1 MTEYFEQDTSE
12 TAQKVHA
19 LFSSILEHLLSLS
32 ETVRSIKPISSA
44 CGKAL
49 STFLGTLSLVD
60 FIDTIEVLLQRPGD
74 ELRRKVL
81 RLLENRLE
89 GNGNKDKASY
99 TRSLE
104 FLTTLLDIV
113 QTSDDILLKH
123 AAVACIEKISEK
135 YGKKDLDKVVEAATI
150 ISGDKCIGETD
161 SRIRIMGLLCIASMV
176 EVATDAIIPILP
188 VALPRSLAL
197 LEISMN
203 SKDGNS
209 QLHDASYSV
218 LSALLVHVPW
228 MVSAEYL
235 DRILQLSAKSAYAA
249 VSEDSHDNRR
259 EALQLFA
266 KKVEMQ
272 EVFGAVERNW
282 EYATAQGPT
291 VSLFKKFSP
300 FRTIY

>member
-1 MTEYFEQDTSE
+1 MTQYFESDTSE
-12 TAQKVHA
+12 TAQKVHS

-32 ETVRSIKPISSA
+32 EAVRSIKPISNA
-44 CGKAL
+44 CGRAL

-89 GNGNKDKASY
+89 SSNNKDKTSY

-104 FLTTLLDIV
+104 FLSTLLNIV

-161 SRIRIMGLLCIASMV
+161 NRIRVMGLLCIASMV

-197 LEISMN
+197 LEVSMEP
-203 SKDGNS
+203 KEGNP
-209 QLHDASYSV
+209 QLHDAAYSV

-249 VSEDSHDNRR
+249 LSEDAHENRR

-272 EVFGAVERNW
+272 QVFGAVERNW
-282 EYATAQGPT
+282 TFATTQGPV
-291 VSLFKKFSP
+291 VSFLRFSP
-300 FRTIY
+300 LKIIC